1 MTQPNERFTRIELM
15 LGADACARLRDSS
28 VTVVGL
34 GAVGS
39 YAVEGLARAG
49 VGRLRLV
56 DFDKVSTSNINRQL
70 LALTSTLGQDKCEVA
85 RERVLDINPDCK
97 VEAICNFLD
106 GETALDLIGESPDLV
121 IDAIDALNP
130 KVELIS
136 AVRNREIPLIC
147 CLGAALRS
155 DPTMIRIN
163 TLEHVHHCPLGRAV
177 RQRLRRRG
185 MPIDFA
191 CVFSDEPLPRPLPIA
206 PPIEIINEDHIISR
220 GRARNTLGSMPTIT
234 GMFGLTAANLAI
246 TMLAAGPDYLNT
258 CADRSHCI

>member
-15 LGADACARLRDSS
+15 LGADACTRLRDSS

-34 GAVGS
+34 GAVGG

-56 DFDKVSTSNINRQL
+56 DFDKIAISNVNRQL
-70 LALTSTLGQDKCEVA
+70 LALTSTLGRSKCEVA
-85 RERVLDINPDCK
+85 RERVLDINPECQ
-97 VEAICNFLD
+97 VEAVCDFLD
-106 GETALDLIGESPDLV
+106 GNTVLNLIGESPDLV

-136 AVRNREIPLIC
+136 TLRSREIPLIS

-155 DPTMIRIN
+155 DPTMIRTD
-163 TLEHVHHCPLGRAV
+163 TLENVHHCPLGRTV

-185 MPIDFA
+185 VPIDFP
-191 CVFSDEPLPRPLPIA
+191 CVFSDEPLPKPLPIA
-206 PPIEIINEDHIISR
+206 PPIRVINDDRIIER

-234 GMFGLTAANLAI
+234 GIFGLAAANLAI
-246 TMLAAGPDYLNT
+246 QMLVAK
-258 CADRSHCI
+258 SE

>member
-1 MTQPNERFTRIELM
+1 MTKPNERFTRIELM

-49 VGRLRLV
+49 VGKLRLV
-56 DFDKVSTSNINRQL
+56 DFDRVSTSNINRQL
-70 LALTSTLGQDKCEVA
+70 FALTSTLGRNKCEIA
-85 RERVLDINPDCK
+85 RERVMDINPDCC
-97 VEAICNFLD
+97 VEAVCSFLD
-106 GETALDLIGESPDLV
+106 GEGAEELIGKSPDLV

-136 AVRNREIPLIC
+136 AARTREIPLIS
-147 CLGAALRS
+147 CLGAALRL
-155 DPTMIRIN
+155 DPAMIRIN
-163 TLEHVHHCPLGRAV
+163 TLEHVHHCPLGRTV

-185 MPIDFA
+185 IPIDFP
-191 CVFSDEPLPRPLPIA
+191 CVFSDEPLPKPLPIA
-206 PPIEIINEDHIISR
+206 PPIEVINEDHIISR

-246 TMLAAGPDYLNT
+246 KMLIDK
-258 CADRSHCI
+258 

>member
-1 MTQPNERFTRIELM
+1 MTHPNERFTRIELM

-70 LALTSTLGQDKCEVA
+70 LALTSTLGRPKCEVA
-85 RERVLDINPDCK
+85 CERVLDINPDCR
-97 VEAICNFLD
+97 VETICDFLD
-106 GETALDLIGESPDLV
+106 GETVLDLIGESPDLV

-136 AVRNREIPLIC
+136 AVQNREILLIS
-147 CLGAALRS
+147 CLGAALRL
-155 DPTMIRIN
+155 DPTMIRTD
-163 TLEHVHHCPLGRAV
+163 TLENVHHCPLGRTI

-185 MPIDFA
+185 VSVDFP
-191 CVFSDEPLPRPLPIA
+191 CIFSDEPLPKPLPIA
-206 PPIEIINEDHIISR
+206 PPIRVINEDHIINR

-234 GMFGLTAANLAI
+234 GMFGLSAANLAI
-246 TMLAAGPDYLNT
+246 TMLIGKKQAA
-258 CADRSHCI
+258 